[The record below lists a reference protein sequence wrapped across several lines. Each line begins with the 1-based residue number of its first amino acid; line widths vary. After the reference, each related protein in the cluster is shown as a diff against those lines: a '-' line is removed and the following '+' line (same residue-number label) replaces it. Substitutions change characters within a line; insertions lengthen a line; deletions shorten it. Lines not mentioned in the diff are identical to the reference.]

1 VIQPNVVHTTVP
13 IHEVHHNKATVHGT
27 TALPAMTMDE
37 FKNKGG
43 VLSGREERY
52 DEFEGVPKNIGG
64 GTAGGFGHV
73 RDTNAT
79 GHHTGSEHHSHGD
92 FANAPNHAG
101 TGGVASG
108 LGHSTHASRDPT
120 GNVARESTLSN
131 TSSGTHGIGSGRHSG
146 TDGVIGTGNSTG
158 HRESGTS
165 SDLPRALT
173 EDKSRAHHES
183 GLSGHDSTTQ
193 KKPSLI
199 DRLSM

>member
-1 VIQPNVVHTTVP
+1 
-13 IHEVHHNKATVHGT
+13 
-27 TALPAMTMDE
+27 MTMDE